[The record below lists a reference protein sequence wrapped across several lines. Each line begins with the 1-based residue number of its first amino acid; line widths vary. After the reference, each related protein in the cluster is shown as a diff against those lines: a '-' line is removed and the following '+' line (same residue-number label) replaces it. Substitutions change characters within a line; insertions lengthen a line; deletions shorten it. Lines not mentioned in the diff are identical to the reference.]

1 MTTLEQTIP
10 AVLRSRVADAPGA
23 IFLHYEGRSYTY
35 AEVEAASDRVAA
47 GLLELG
53 VGRGDRVAI
62 AAANSPEWLFTYFA
76 TAKLGAILVTLH
88 VAYRE
93 REFTFMLN
101 QSGARVLVCDQ
112 VAGGF
117 EFGPFFEQLRDQ
129 LPTVEHIIYFG
140 TGEWSALAGAEPNRE
155 VLERSYAALDAADTA
170 VILYTSGTT
179 GTPKGAQLT
188 HHGLITCALAQA
200 DRFEQVPSDV
210 IIGMLPFNHVG
221 GLTCTIGSTLVS
233 GGTVA
238 LLSRFQP
245 DLVAEALINMGI
257 TIFFGVPTMYTMM
270 LDSGA
275 LDRVDCSTIRLCVV
289 GGSNLEPALAQRVKD
304 EFSDSRISNLYG
316 MSETSGAIVTSLSE
330 DSLEVIS
337 TTIGTVTGDFEARI
351 ADDGNNPLPPG
362 ETGELQI
369 RGTCVADGYWELPVQ
384 SAQTF
389 AADGWLATGDVGT
402 MTENGHISLFARKK
416 EMYVRGGFN
425 VYPAEIENVLASD
438 PSVAM
443 SAVIGIPDRT
453 FGETGY
459 AFVVAAAGAT
469 ANPVELIELCK
480 RHLAEYKVPS
490 KIEVVAA
497 LPLTPAGKIRKVALT
512 PGGSGVAC
520 L

>member
-10 AVLRSRVADAPGA
+10 GVLRSHVAESPDAA
-23 IFLHYEGRSYTY
+23 FLHFEGRTYTY
-35 AEVEAASDRVAA
+35 GQVVAASDRVAA
-47 GLLELG
+47 GLLDLG
-53 VGRGDRVAI
+53 IGKGDRVAI

-76 TAKLGAILVTLH
+76 TAKIGAILVTLH

-101 QSGARVLVCDQ
+101 QSGARVLVCDPE
-112 VAGGF
+112 AGGF
-117 EFGPFFEQLRDQ
+117 EFGPFFEGLRDQ
-129 LPTVEHIIYFG
+129 LPTVEKIIYVG
-140 TGEWSALAGAEPNRE
+140 TDDWSALANTQPDLR
-155 VLERSYAALDAADTA
+155 VLQQSHDKVDATDTA

-188 HHGLITCALAQA
+188 HHGLLTCASAQA
-200 DRFEQVPSDV
+200 TRFGQGVSDV

-233 GGTVA
+233 GGAVS
-238 LLSRFQP
+238 LLPRFRP
-245 DLVAEALINMGI
+245 DLVADALIHTGI

-275 LDRVDCSTIRLCVV
+275 LNTVDCSAIRLCVV
-289 GGSNLEPALAQRVKD
+289 GGSNLEPALAKRVT
-304 EFSDSRISNLYG
+304 EQFPDSIISNLYG
-316 MSETSGAIVTSLSE
+316 MSETSGAVVTSLPG

-337 TTIGTVTGDFEARI
+337 TTIGTMTGDFEARI
-351 ADDGNNPLPPG
+351 ADDDNNPLPPG

-369 RGTCVADGYWELPVQ
+369 RGTCVADGYWELPNQ
-384 SAQTF
+384 SAETF

-402 MTENGHISLFARKK
+402 MTKDGHISLFARKK
-416 EMYVRGGFN
+416 EMYLRGGFN
-425 VYPAEIENVLASD
+425 VYPAEIENVIARH

-443 SAVIGIPDRT
+443 SAVIGVPDRT

-469 ANPVELIELCK
+469 VNPAELIDLCK
-480 RHLAEYKVPS
+480 RNLAKYKVPAH
-490 KIEVVAA
+490 IEVVES
-497 LPLTPAGKIRKVALT
+497 LPLTPAGKIRKVALVPT
-512 PGGSGVAC
+512 TTNA
-520 L
+520 